1 MDFDQDRIYYS
12 AQNLQSSDDPAA
24 PSGGP
29 ASAPAAADD
38 GPHRSVDPSRLDR
51 AGLRRQFADFFR
63 NYHVSS
69 RLATRYPYRELL
81 LALHRRGPT

>member
-12 AQNLQSSDDPAA
+12 AQNLQSTDGPAA
-24 PSGGP
+24 PSGTT
-29 ASAPAAADD
+29 AAAPGADDD

-51 AGLRRQFADFFR
+51 PALRRKFAAFFR

-69 RLATRYPYRELL
+69 RLA
-81 LALHRRGPT
+81 